1 MACGVIVPKESEEME
16 TCVITHWYVKKGDSV
31 SAGDPVCG
39 VETGKASFD
48 LEAPEDGTVLDI
60 FFPEGSEAPL
70 LVPVAVIGKE
80 GEDYGEL
87 KTRYKHAHTD
97 EKDRTKIPEESH
109 IDIEGYIK
117 EPIELHIEDKRR
129 VKEPKDVRHGKKE
142 NVKEPEVAHIIET
155 DLVKGPEGALPER
168 KIFVYKPE
176 AVQPARKSHVKE
188 PEDVYFGEKE
198 HIKEPQELRPEINE
212 RPKRPKAFSPL
223 AGKGRVP
230 ASPKARMYA
239 KQRNIALETV
249 KGTGPGGAVVMRDLL
264 PTH

>member
-87 KTRYKHAHTD
+87 KPRYKHAHTD

-176 AVQPARKSHVKE
+176 TAHPAIKSHV
-188 PEDVYFGEKE
+188 
-198 HIKEPQELRPEINE
+198 HEPQG
-212 RPKRPKAFSPL
+212 FSPL

>member
-176 AVQPARKSHVKE
+176 TAHPAIKSHV
-188 PEDVYFGEKE
+188 
-198 HIKEPQELRPEINE
+198 HEPQG
-212 RPKRPKAFSPL
+212 FSPL